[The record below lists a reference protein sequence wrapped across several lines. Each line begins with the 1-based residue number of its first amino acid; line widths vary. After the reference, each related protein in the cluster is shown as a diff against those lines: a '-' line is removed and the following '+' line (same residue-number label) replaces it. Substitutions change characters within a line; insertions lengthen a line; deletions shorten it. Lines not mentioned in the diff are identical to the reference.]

1 MLFAFHRFLNHEIY
15 VNLATHSVDSSL
27 LCSLPKSH
35 KLLFVEL
42 WIEASLEG

>member
-1 MLFAFHRFLNHEIY
+1 MLFAFNRFLNHEIY
-15 VNLATHSVDSSL
+15 INFAIHLIDSAL